1 MSDDTR
7 LRGLEP
13 SEERPEEEEARHGE
27 AVISGIGATGVA
39 ETGGGAT
46 IRQASL
52 WHDAWGELRR
62 SPIFI
67 VAGLLILVFVTMAV
81 VPQLFTSAD
90 PRLCELS
97 NSLGRPSREHW
108 FGYDLQGCDF
118 YAQVIYGARASIA
131 IGLLAT
137 SAAALV
143 AVVFG
148 AMSGYYGGALDAVI
162 ARLSDIWF
170 AVPTIL
176 GGLVILSVFAE
187 RGILQVSFVLIVLG
201 WPTMLRLM
209 RSSVLSTKES
219 DYVDAARALGGTDLR
234 VIRRHI
240 LPIAIAPVIVY
251 ATIYVG
257 IIISAEAAL
266 SFLGGRAAA
275 AGDLVG
281 ADAVGSSEQG
291 ADLAAPAVLSRDL
304 PQPDDLLVHPDGR
317 RPARRA
323 GPEAAMTTEVT
334 DQPAR
339 DDAGVAPLL
348 EVDDLH
354 VEFRTRRGVV
364 NAVNGI
370 SYSLRERETVAILG
384 ESGSGK
390 SVSAQAVMGIID
402 SPPGFVTNGSI
413 RFQGRDLLTMPESER
428 RSIRGDQIAIIFQD
442 ALSALNPVFS
452 LSWQLGEMFRV
463 HRGTPRG
470 EARKRAIE
478 LMDRVRIPSAADRVD
493 SYPHEFSGGMRQR
506 IMIAMAMALD
516 PAILIADEPTT
527 ALDVSPCKR
536 RSCSCWPTCRRSRA
550 SALSSSPTTL
560 AWSPTWPTASRSC
573 TPARSWK
580 QPTCTTSTARQPT
593 PTPRASSP
601 RSRAPIKRAAGSNRS
616 GALLRA

>member
-493 SYPHEFSGGMRQR
+493 SYPHEFSG
-506 IMIAMAMALD
+506 A
-516 PAILIADEPTT
+516 
-527 ALDVSPCKR
+527 C
-536 RSCSCWPTCRRSRA
+536 A
-550 SALSSSPTTL
+550 SAS
-560 AWSPTWPTASRSC
+560 
-573 TPARSWK
+573 
-580 QPTCTTSTARQPT
+580 
-593 PTPRASSP
+593 
-601 RSRAPIKRAAGSNRS
+601 
-616 GALLRA
+616 